1 MMIEKHDEQ
10 SLRNFHDDF
19 RRSLLM
25 HRKGR
30 FRCFF
35 KLIFPNEVSPFDAD
49 IDVFDQLDFRPWLTT
64 LSVGSN
70 I

>member
-1 MMIEKHDEQ
+1 
-10 SLRNFHDDF
+10 
-19 RRSLLM
+19 M